1 VIKMKKV
8 IMIVI
13 GGVALSALIAIGMTS
28 AQQAKTAGSI
38 SVKGE
43 DEAGFAGMAK
53 IPLDSAIQAALAA
66 VPGKVVKTEL
76 ENENGYLV
84 YGIEIAKA
92 DREMADVKV
101 DAGDGKVLKVDT
113 DRENHEGHEGEDTEN
128 GHEEGGER

>member
-8 IMIVI
+8 IMIV
-13 GGVALSALIAIGMTS
+13 VEAVALIALIAVGMTF
-28 AQQAKTAGSI
+28 AQMAKQAGSI
-38 SVKGE
+38 PVKGE

-53 IPLDSAIQAALAA
+53 IPLDSAVQAALGA

-92 DREMADVKV
+92 DHEMADVKV
-101 DAGDGKVLKVDT
+101 DAGNGKVLKVDT
-113 DRENHEGHEGEDTEN
+113 DRVDHEGFEGEETDN

>member
-1 VIKMKKV
+1 MIKV
-8 IMIVI
+8 IMIAI
-13 GGVALSALIAIGMTS
+13 EGVALIGLIAIGMTF
-28 AQQAKTAGSI
+28 AQMTKQAGSI
-38 SVKGE
+38 PVKGK
-43 DEAGFAGMAK
+43 DEAGFVGMAK

-92 DREMADVKV
+92 DREMVDVKV

-113 DRENHEGHEGEDTEN
+113 DRENHEGHEGEDSEN